1 MFFSFVLLRRTYAIK
16 QIGAVLIILFGLLI
30 ATYSSMSKKVNYS
43 STCDFFWNILFL
55 VASIPI
61 SLATVY
67 QEKAFAEQPI
77 RISYMLAWS
86 TFYQMIGILL
96 AAPVDAIPG
105 FGNSKD
111 FATIFTNQLDALK
124 CFAQHQE
131 TSPLPSCPNCDC
143 QGAWVYIL
151 LFVLFYTASSFFLVG
166 VVKYGNATFFFIV
179 NTFVIPLTEF
189 AFGCP
194 FLMGKYVESISLF
207 NCMSLVI
214 LLIGIVIY
222 RLFDP
227 KLRKGSKAIANRYRD
242 YDCCHCFSFCY
253 DFHFF

>member
-1 MFFSFVLLRRTYAIK
+1 
-16 QIGAVLIILFGLLI
+16 
-30 ATYSSMSKKVNYS
+30 
-43 STCDFFWNILFL
+43 
-55 VASIPI
+55 
-61 SLATVY
+61 
-67 QEKAFAEQPI
+67 
-77 RISYMLAWS
+77 MLAWS

-131 TSPLPSCPNCDC
+131 ASSLPSCPNCDC

-214 LLIGIVIY
+214 LLVGIVIY
-222 RLFDP
+222 RVFDP
-227 KLRKGSKAIANRYRD
+227 KLRKATTSTELGQPQRRLNVNDANETSLLHVAAMPSYQTFQSHLYLKRCGPTDDQKRNEPY
-242 YDCCHCFSFCY
+242 YWTFP
-253 DFHFF
+253 